1 MEQKEVIENNYNNK
15 DKKIISIILIIGI
28 FLGGILIFVG
38 VIQHKKVNL
47 HYTNEYIQ
55 QEKERL
61 DGEKKS
67 IVERLDEQEET
78 ILSWK
83 KSFEDKI
90 KPFEEE
96 IAELK
101 KVPFNGYNVEY
112 YERNKR
118 IRELENT
125 ISIEKL
131 SINAIEKAVSDKF
144 NHCVYEEMQAN
155 SYTMKYCEIKMEL
168 VAKENEINTVEY
180 KYSDYNKQ
188 IDVKKYTSLY
198 ILGGLSIIISISIAS
213 LVYLLSKK
221 KK

>member
-1 MEQKEVIENNYNNK
+1 MEQKEVIENNNSN
-15 DKKIISIILIIGI
+15 KKIISIILIIGI
-28 FLGGILIFVG
+28 LIGSILIFVG

-47 HYTNEYIQ
+47 HYTSEYIK

-61 DGEKKS
+61 EEEKKS
-67 IVERLDEQEET
+67 IIKRLDDQKET
-78 ILSWK
+78 ILTWK
-83 KSFEDKI
+83 KDFEDKI
-90 KPFEEE
+90 KPYEEE

-101 KVPFNGYNVEY
+101 KAPFNGYNVEY

-131 SINAIEKAVSDKF
+131 SINAIEKAVNDKF
-144 NHCVYEEMQAN
+144 NHCVYEELQSN
-155 SYTMKYCEIKMEL
+155 SYTMKYCDIKMEL
-168 VAKENEINTVEY
+168 VAKDNEINTIEF

-188 IDVKKYTSLY
+188 VDVKKYTSLY
-198 ILGGLSIIISISIAS
+198 ILGGLSIIISVSIAS